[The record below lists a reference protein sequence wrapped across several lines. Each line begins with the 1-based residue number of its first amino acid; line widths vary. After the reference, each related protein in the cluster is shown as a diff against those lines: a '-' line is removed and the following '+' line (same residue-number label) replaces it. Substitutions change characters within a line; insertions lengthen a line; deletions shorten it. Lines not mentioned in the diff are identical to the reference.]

1 MIRKKLAAAAAVCIM
16 VFALGAAAAGAEAE
30 YSWTA
35 QNTVEISGA
44 AASGK
49 AGVNV
54 VVQILKPGEDLSTV
68 TPENMEDTVV
78 YHDQIKTAEGGVYS
92 VRATLDTDTEP
103 HVALVREADGA
114 ALQTLVIEPN
124 ALTAEASLDAV
135 GHMYYDCTKIPL
147 NIKTSK
153 DGIYN
158 ISVKL
163 TDASGFR
170 TDSVT
175 KSFRSVP
182 VNSENVAQ
190 VTLDL
195 ENGAMQY
202 GVFHAECTISRIG
215 GGSAVCTVQFSVSR
229 GTEKGEE
236 NGQIGVTQHFFSM
249 QKDSDINTELDML
262 QKAGIKLQR
271 QSVYWDTFETE
282 KGAYQFNARTQTYF
296 DLLGEK
302 RLDGIVQVYGGNSL
316 YYPKNAD
323 GSYQRDENGLLIDY
337 PPNTPEGLQAFGD
350 YAYHLAAQTK
360 DYADCYEI
368 WNEYNIQT
376 FNPRNLPAA
385 CYADMLKAVYGR
397 IHEANPDAVVI
408 GMAFAGFDEEAL
420 AWVKAVLE
428 AGKGQVLMDAVSFHP
443 YNQPETIE
451 SGQYIQQLK
460 ALFAEYG
467 YEDIRVFVSETGYSS
482 GRPATDELD
491 QAKKEVRNLALLS
504 DDAEQ
509 IYIYNAF
516 EKQESPNVSEAEHG
530 YGIIR
535 GKSDALLPYHAKP
548 AYVAIA
554 NFNKRTGNYNAL
566 EEESAGNGIY
576 KVKFTKRDGTVC
588 WMLWTVNAGGQAYM
602 LDTGG
607 ITNVTEYDLFGN
619 ERPRSSADGKY
630 ILQLTDAPIYIEAKA
645 AIEVKYIDDAG
656 FTIQSLDDTPVI
668 QVEAEVRIPTADTVL
683 YAASYQDGRLID
695 CQRAE
700 ATAGRHTLLLSTEG
714 ADRVAV
720 YYWRESSMRPVPDSR
735 IDALVKQ

>member
-68 TPENMEDTVV
+68 TPENMEDTVA
-78 YHDQIKTAEGGVYS
+78 YHDQIKTVEGGAYS
-92 VRATLDTDTEP
+92 LHATLDTDTEP

-153 DGIYN
+153 DGTYN

-175 KSFRSVP
+175 KSFRAVP
-182 VNSENVAQ
+182 VNSENIAQ

-195 ENGAMQY
+195 ENDAMQY

-467 YEDIRVFVSETGYSS
+467 YV
-482 GRPATDELD
+482 D
-491 QAKKEVRNLALLS
+491 QAGPPQMSWIRRRKRCGILPFYRMMRN
-504 DDAEQ
+504 
-509 IYIYNAF
+509 
-516 EKQESPNVSEAEHG
+516 
-530 YGIIR
+530 
-535 GKSDALLPYHAKP
+535 
-548 AYVAIA
+548 
-554 NFNKRTGNYNAL
+554 
-566 EEESAGNGIY
+566 
-576 KVKFTKRDGTVC
+576 KFTFIMRLKSRKAQMFPKR
-588 WMLWTVNAGGQAYM
+588 
-602 LDTGG
+602 
-607 ITNVTEYDLFGN
+607 
-619 ERPRSSADGKY
+619 S
-630 ILQLTDAPIYIEAKA
+630 
-645 AIEVKYIDDAG
+645 
-656 FTIQSLDDTPVI
+656 
-668 QVEAEVRIPTADTVL
+668 TATAL
-683 YAASYQDGRLID
+683 SAASLMRFCPIMQS
-695 CQRAE
+695 
-700 ATAGRHTLLLSTEG
+700 RHTLPLQISTS
-714 ADRVAV
+714 ARATTVR
-720 YYWRESSMRPVPDSR
+720 WKKNRPITGFIKSNLQSAMAPS
-735 IDALVKQ
+735 AGCCGQ